1 MSKDTNEL
9 LGHAD
14 EADGIEEYDNP
25 LPDWWVGL
33 FWLTIVWGI
42 AYGVHYH
49 LIANRSFEGAL
60 AAEMAAAEARFPA
73 QAAATPADLAAR
85 MTMTPDAIAAGEA
98 VFNIQCF
105 SCHNLDLSGG
115 IGPSFLD
122 TEWINGG
129 TATDIVRTIV
139 NGVPEKGMVPW
150 GMILGPDDITNV
162 AAYIIQ
168 KNSEATGTP
177 IEEIVGGG

>member
-1 MSKDTNEL
+1 MGGPL
-9 LGHAD
+9 LAHD
-14 EADGIEEYDNP
+14 R
-25 LPDWWVGL
+25 VGASR
-33 FWLTIVWGI
+33 TES
-42 AYGVHYH
+42 HYH

-85 MTMTPDAIAAGEA
+85 VTMTPDAIARPARRSSTSSASA
-98 VFNIQCF
+98 VD
-105 SCHNLDLSGG
+105 NLDLSGG